1 MGKKTLLLGAGFSYE
16 LGMPLANDLSKDFYY
31 KFNPYTM
38 IRFLNILKRNE
49 PYGKDR
55 PINKDILDKVGL
67 LYSQYYRNCTN
78 YEKMILEFESLKDQ
92 FTTNISISDT
102 YHYYI
107 GVLQFLLCQ
116 ILWQHQ
122 EKKYD
127 LFQEYQYLYNDLSD
141 FLNNDDVYVFTLNH
155 DICFEMLCLDM
166 GLPFTFGT
174 KKLREY
180 FKTNLNTNEKV
191 YFSYLERENLL
202 NNENSFVNDKPCFNI
217 IKLHGAFNEFS
228 FEDDK
233 KIAYIDHKRCKTS
246 SEYLECVKT
255 AWNDTH
261 YYMNGHDLK
270 MSEFIPV
277 TDNNGE
283 FQIVGRSV
291 MIGGKKYSI
300 TINPKTGEDK
310 LQLFDKV
317 LDKTEELT
325 IIGYSFADRHIN
337 TRIYNSMV
345 RNEKLEI
352 KRIDPN
358 NSKTPEL
365 FEPLDYDLRFTGGM
379 CTAAQ
384 WLHYRAT
391 QNWDYDHLNKSEN
404 FINKRQMF
412 DEEFRKHKIKIY

>member
-16 LGMPLANDLSKDFYY
+16 LGMPLANDLSKDIYCRFSP
-31 KFNPYTM
+31 FTM
-38 IRFLNILKRNE
+38 LRFINILKRNE

-55 PINKDILDKVGL
+55 PINKNILDNAGI
-67 LYSQYYRNCTN
+67 LYSQYCKNRST
-78 YEKMILEFESLKDQ
+78 YEKMILEFESLKDKNN
-92 FTTNISISDT
+92 TDLSISDT

-107 GVLQFLLCQ
+107 GVIQFLLSQ
-116 ILWQHQ
+116 ILWEHQ

-141 FLNNDDVYVFTLNH
+141 FLKNEDDVYVFTLNH

-166 GLPFTFGT
+166 GLHFSFGT
-174 KKLREY
+174 DKSREY
-180 FKTNLNTNEKV
+180 YKTNLNQTEKV
-191 YFSYLERENLL
+191 YFSYLERGNLL
-202 NNENSFVNDKPCFNI
+202 SKNNSFVNGKPCFNI

-228 FEDDK
+228 FEDNK

-246 SEYLECVKT
+246 NEYLKCVKT

-270 MSEFIPV
+270 MTEFIPV
-277 TDNNGE
+277 TDDDGE

-310 LQLFDKV
+310 LQLFDQI

-325 IIGYSFADRHIN
+325 IIGYGFADRHIN

-345 RNEKLEI
+345 RNEKLKII
-352 KRIDPN
+352 KIDPN
-358 NSKTPEL
+358 NFKTPEL
-365 FEPLDYDLRFTGGM
+365 FEPLDYDQRFTSCM
-379 CTAAQ
+379 CTATQ

-391 QNWDYDHLNKSEN
+391 QNWDYDRLNKSEN
-404 FINKRQMF
+404 FISIRQIF
-412 DEEFRKHKIKIY
+412 DEDFRKNNIKL